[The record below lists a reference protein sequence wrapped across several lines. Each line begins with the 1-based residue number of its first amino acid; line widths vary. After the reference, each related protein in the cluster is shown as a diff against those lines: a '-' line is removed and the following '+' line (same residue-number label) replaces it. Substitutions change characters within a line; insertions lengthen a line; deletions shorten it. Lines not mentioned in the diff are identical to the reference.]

1 MKNCC
6 QYLEKIMIS
15 SKSLY
20 QIGSQ
25 EFMVDFKGCDRQFDW
40 LEVSPVY
47 GKIDKHLISYDSYN
61 DKCAA

>member
-1 MKNCC
+1 
-6 QYLEKIMIS
+6 MIS